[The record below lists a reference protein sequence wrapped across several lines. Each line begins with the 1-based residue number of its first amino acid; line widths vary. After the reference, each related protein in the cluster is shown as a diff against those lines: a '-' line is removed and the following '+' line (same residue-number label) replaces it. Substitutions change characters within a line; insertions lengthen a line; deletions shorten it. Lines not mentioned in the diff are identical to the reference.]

1 MNNSA
6 QKHNTSTAKNISFSS
21 INVKNTV
28 RHIKFLSETE
38 LKLLTLILE
47 ESKLGKNGHD
57 LKTFHQWA
65 NGSIGY
71 LINRSKESVRIA
83 KEGLQ
88 ARGIILIDGLKWVEQ
103 TVEVDGKLI
112 RTKTPYKQM
121 IQLTE
126 QFIAWFKD
134 CVANRKIMPF
144 RDFGYCD
151 GYIIKKELVT
161 MRSRFARLKY
171 NAGKMLITV
180 CNSCE
185 SVASGLVRGVTNPLG
200 SFDKIQKNLNHQNTN
215 LNTGYGFHSH
225 EKESIKSK
233 LRNPLLAN
241 LSSYTHKKV
250 KIWTDSTTRICKQ
263 LIDSGMTQVEV
274 ARSMIHQNYVNS
286 MQEFADKYSRQMNC

>member
-1 MNNSA
+1 MYNSA
-6 QKHNTSTAKNISFSS
+6 QKHNTSSVKNISLSS

-57 LKTFHQWA
+57 LKTFHEWA

-88 ARGIILIDGLKWVEQ
+88 ARGVILVDGLNWKEQ
-103 TVEVDGKLI
+103 TKEIDGKLV
-112 RTKTPYKQM
+112 RTKTPYKQI

-126 QFIAWFKD
+126 QFITWFKD
-134 CVANRKIMPF
+134 CVVNRKIMPF

-151 GYIIKKELVT
+151 GYIIKKELVSIK
-161 MRSRFARLKY
+161 SRFARLKY
-171 NAGKMLITV
+171 NAGKMLITM

-185 SVASGLVRGVTNPLG
+185 SVAEGLVRGVTNPLG
-200 SFDKIQKNLNHQNTN
+200 SFAKIQEQPNHKDTISNTH
-215 LNTGYGFHSH
+215 YGFHSH
-225 EKESIKSK
+225 KESLKEK
-233 LRNPLLAN
+233 FNNPLLAN
-241 LSSYTHKKV
+241 FSSYTQKKV
-250 KIWTDSTTRICKQ
+250 KIWTDATNRICKA
-263 LIDSGMTQVEV
+263 LMDSGMTQVEV
-274 ARSMIHQNYVNS
+274 ARAMITQNYVNS
-286 MQEFADKYSRQMNC
+286 LQEFADKFSPPMNC